1 MRVSWVILDEKT
13 CQEKVCHFIMPS
25 LISSFQRNSRLTP
38 PKITCYQFLHR
49 GGDKVDVWQSASG
62 TTMDVVGGR
71 EDKMLPIYSPNL
83 HSRCFFFFSL
93 YSTAVERD
101 PGLGFERELSALLRS
116 IHDTLCNAT
125 LVAKVWCL
133 AEVWKCSVCSM
144 CSMCSMRAHKQ
155 ALNHKMFI
163 CKGVLRTLHMY
174 NAGFIGLYGVD
185 AGQ

>member
-1 MRVSWVILDEKT
+1 MCGNRQVVRRWMLLVVEKIRCYLFT
-13 CQEKVCHFIMPS
+13 HQ
-25 LISSFQRNSRLTP
+25 IST
-38 PKITCYQFLHR
+38 H
-49 GGDKVDVWQSASG
+49 DV
-62 TTMDVVGGR
+62 
-71 EDKMLPIYSPNL
+71 
-83 HSRCFFFFSL
+83 FFFFSL